1 LLVRENGAFDPQ
13 NSFDTTFFLPLTETC
28 LPASLP
34 IGALLAQGAPPVSS
48 PGGFGRAVRRK
59 TASKPRHLITPYPG
73 EIIRDGIDK
82 LHRFVISRANFS
94 VWYA

>member
-13 NSFDTTFFLPLTETC
+13 NRSDTAFLLPLTR
-28 LPASLP
+28 LPAFLP
-34 IGALLAQGAPPVSS
+34 IRVPWAQGALPAASLIR
-48 PGGFGRAVRRK
+48 FGRADRRK
-59 TASKPRHLITPYPG
+59 TTSEPRHLIAPDTG
-73 EIIRDGIDK
+73 EIIRRGIDN